1 MTASAYG
8 ITAEQAGDGSQDLQ
22 WLRSGGE
29 NIHWYAAGD
38 RLPTGIEAYAGREHN
53 DLVLWKESV
62 SAVIAGDSLADF
74 GTGLVLNEWW
84 RGEVT
89 HQQVVER
96 LRPLLDLPVE
106 VVPSARSAYRPRCAR
121 ARAVSLAARTWK
133 TTKSG

>member
-1 MTASAYG
+1 MTASACG

-38 RLPTGIEAYAGREHN
+38 RLPAGIEAYAGREHN

-89 HQQVVER
+89 HQQVVEDCGRYSICQSR
-96 LRPLLDLPVE
+96 LCPAHGAPTD
-106 VVPSARSAYRPRCAR
+106 R
-121 ARAVSLAARTWK
+121 AALERALSL
-133 TTKSG
+133 